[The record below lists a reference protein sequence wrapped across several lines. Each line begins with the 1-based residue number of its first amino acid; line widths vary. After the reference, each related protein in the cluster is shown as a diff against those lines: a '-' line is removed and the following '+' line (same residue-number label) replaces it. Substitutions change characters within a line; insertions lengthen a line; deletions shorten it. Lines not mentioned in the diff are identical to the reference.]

1 MGTRLIFSDTRQHAG
16 KHEIKEQWW
25 ADHGVAVH
33 RAKLDF
39 GDYMAEGSNVSVDT
53 KRNVDEI
60 AQNIGGK
67 SHGRF
72 RRECERAAAAGYRL
86 VVLVENGEGI
96 ADVGDLLGWTN
107 GHCRACSFAH
117 ARKCRP
123 HDPRGKCA
131 KHGTMKP
138 IQGDRLARA
147 MSTMAARYGV
157 CFRFCAPEE
166 SARTV
171 CELLG
176 VEYEHQ

>member
-16 KHEIKEQWW
+16 KHEIKEKWW

-96 ADVGDLLGWTN
+96 ADVSDLLCWTN

-176 VEYEHQ
+176 VDYDE

>member
-1 MGTRLIFSDTRQHAG
+1 MT
-16 KHEIKEQWW
+16 
-25 ADHGVAVH
+25 VH

-39 GDYMAEGSNVSVDT
+39 GDYMSDGSNVSVDT

-72 RRECERAAAAGYRL
+72 RRECERAAEAGYRL
-86 VVLVENGEGI
+86 VILVENTEGI

-107 GHCRACSFAH
+107 GHCRACAYVH
-117 ARKCRP
+117 RGKCRP

-157 CFRFCAPEE
+157 MFRFCEPEDA
-166 SARTV
+166 ARTV

-176 VEYEHQ
+176 VEYDE